1 MWRLSASR
9 TLAWALPL
17 VGWVGAG
24 SIVQALAPG
33 PLPAFAMIAVWL
45 LALGACTALIG

>member
-17 VGWVGAG
+17 VGWVGLG
-24 SIVQALAPG
+24 SIVQAPG
-33 PLPAFAMIAVWL
+33 PLPAFAMIAVWP
-45 LALGACTALIG
+45 LALGARTALIG